1 MDLPRDVGPLLAYF
15 AIRGAVH
22 WLTMDEDKQ
31 ASLVGLELIIRI
43 LSKHSHPIVYKSSQC
58 ISLYTWPH

>member
-22 WLTMDEDKQ
+22 WLTMDEDKH
-31 ASLVGLELIIRI
+31 ASLVYHG
-43 LSKHSHPIVYKSSQC
+43 
-58 ISLYTWPH
+58 